1 MKKFGFCMMV
11 ILGGLTAYAQS
22 PVALVQSP
30 AALAQSPVALVQS
43 PAALAQSPVA
53 PLPVMPQHLVVI
65 SHRGYHLHV
74 PENSIASIEQA
85 IKVGVDFVEIDLRT
99 TKDGYLVLS
108 HDASVNRMT
117 SGNGNVRDLTLT
129 QIQSLT
135 LHSPDSTDKNI
146 YTIPQFKE
154 VLAVCKGKINI
165 YLDFK
170 EADVKE
176 TYRQIK
182 EAGMEKQI
190 VVYINKPEQYP
201 QWRAIAPHMP
211 LMASLPRNAS
221 TPAQFEAFMQ
231 ATPVEVLD
239 NVTDTAL
246 LAAVNQKGVAV
257 WLDVEGPNESPV
269 IWDAVI
275 RKGVQGMQTDHPD
288 ALVKYLVAQGAR

>member
-1 MKKFGFCMMV
+1 MLLT
-11 ILGGLTAYAQS
+11 LGGWSTFAQS
-22 PVALVQSP
+22 PL
-30 AALAQSPVALVQS
+30 
-43 PAALAQSPVA
+43 A
-53 PLPVMPQHLVVI
+53 PLPVLAHHLAVI
-65 SHRGYHLHV
+65 AHRGYHLHV

-108 HDASVNRMT
+108 HDGSVNRMT
-117 SGNGNVRDLTLT
+117 DGKGNVRDLTLA

-135 LHSPDSTDKNI
+135 LHSPDSTDKNV

-154 VLAVCKGKINI
+154 VLAACKGRINI

-190 VVYINKPEQYP
+190 VVYINRPEQYP
-201 QWRAIAPHMP
+201 QWRAIAPQMP
-211 LMASLPRNAS
+211 LMASLPRNTTTS
-221 TPAQFEAFMQ
+221 AQFEAFMKQ
-231 ATPVEVLD
+231 TPVEVLD

-246 LAAVNQKGVAV
+246 LAMVNQRGVAV
-257 WLDVEGPNESPV
+257 WLDVEGPNESPSL
-269 IWDAVI
+269 WNAVI
-275 RKGVQGMQTDHPD
+275 QKGVQGMQTDHPE
-288 ALVKYLVAQGAR
+288 ALVKYLVAQGKR